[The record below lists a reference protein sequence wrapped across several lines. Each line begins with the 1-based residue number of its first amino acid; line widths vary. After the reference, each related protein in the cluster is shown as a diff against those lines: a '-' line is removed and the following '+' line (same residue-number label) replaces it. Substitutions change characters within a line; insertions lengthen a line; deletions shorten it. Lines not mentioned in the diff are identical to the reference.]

1 MAAAGG
7 RLGQE
12 RRQPGARA
20 MQGQGRRRVVPAGG
34 WRGRQLSRR
43 HPVYR
48 LGKYLT
54 ALLYYYSLLKAEHNN
69 DYIPL
74 IHYFNFIIQ

>member
-7 RLGQE
+7 RLSQE

-34 WRGRQLSRR
+34 RRGRQLSRR

-54 ALLYYYSLLKAEHNN
+54 ILSYVSTPFKSIILLCSVY
-69 DYIPL
+69 
-74 IHYFNFIIQ
+74 